1 MFNNNIYLY
10 KSRCKLQVIQ
20 SKYVN
25 KNGERIGRGLVTINP
40 IELGEHIIDFQGEV
54 TNINVHDNYTIRLK
68 KDNYLSCKSNAF
80 SVPIKCIA
88 SMANTANHL
97 ICPVTGKMLSSKDN
111 NCQLVVR
118 GNGAYLIASRNIEA
132 NEELFFPYNF
142 KL

>member
-1 MFNNNIYLY
+1 M
-10 KSRCKLQVIQ
+10 
-20 SKYVN
+20 
-25 KNGERIGRGLVTINP
+25 
-40 IELGEHIIDFQGEV
+40 GEHIIDFQGEI
-54 TNINVHDNYTIRLK
+54 TNINLNDNYTIRLK
-68 KDNYLSCKSNAF
+68 KDNYLSCKNNAF

-88 SMANTANHL
+88 SMVNTANHL
-97 ICPVTGKMLSSKDN
+97 ICPLTRKLLSSKDN